1 MPYCAEATH
10 DFLKKKVKI
19 GYSLLYFFGLNP
31 IENED
36 IRQMIFTKTLF
47 IVLKIALIF
56 RMVTLYNYFWIS
68 EDEVSY
74 LKMSEIPK
82 LSMQYFC

>member
-36 IRQMIFTKTLF
+36 K
-47 IVLKIALIF
+47 
-56 RMVTLYNYFWIS
+56 
-68 EDEVSY
+68 
-74 LKMSEIPK
+74 
-82 LSMQYFC
+82 

>member
-1 MPYCAEATH
+1 MPYCAKATH
-10 DFLKKKVKI
+10 DFLKKKGKI

-56 RMVTLYNYFWIS
+56 RMVTLYNYF
-68 EDEVSY
+68 
-74 LKMSEIPK
+74 
-82 LSMQYFC
+82 